1 MTYTNFHSALTQIL
15 ILVMELNGVITNISV
30 MILLFNIPNYLIQSL
45 YIDAY
50 INSIIDAVVLNQR
63 WESVSVILEAF
74 SENLSQLGDFFV
86 IQIKTRLR
94 ASKTV
99 YGKTCALCIS

>member
-1 MTYTNFHSALTQIL
+1 
-15 ILVMELNGVITNISV
+15 
-30 MILLFNIPNYLIQSL
+30 MIQNL

-50 INSIIDAVVLNQR
+50 INSIIDAVVLSQR

-86 IQIKTRLR
+86 IQIKTRLC
-94 ASKTV
+94 ASKTAH
-99 YGKTCALCIS
+99 GKTSALCIS